1 MPLKDLIET
10 TGSLTVWVFGAL
22 FIVLFI
28 VFPILQVRRK
38 LSRRLR
44 EIERHKDAGT
54 IGPAGVLQGAALP
67 WHFDQLAQIGTGGQA
82 PMTVDQRVLR
92 PAIGVR
98 LFVLGLCAAMFYF
111 AYQMVTSGGF
121 NGFEVADP
129 GPAGKTMIALCLMAA
144 VNGVIYIFTFETRY
158 DRDMLIVTRM
168 LFHRREYRWRDLWRI
183 GDDGAYE
190 LQLHFHPGGKAKV
203 LKHSV
208 GIEEF
213 KDFALAQI
221 RRNRMVDA

>member
-1 MPLKDLIET
+1 VPPQDL
-10 TGSLTVWVFGAL
+10 FGINGL
-22 FIVLFI
+22 FAQMAMGFLVVVGFIGLRMFLFW
-28 VFPILQVRRK
+28 RRIIQ
-38 LSRRLR
+38 RRQ

-54 IGPAGVLQGAALP
+54 IGPTGMLQAATLP

-82 PMTVDQRVLR
+82 PMTLDQRVLR
-92 PAIGVR
+92 PSIGVR

-111 AYQMVTSGGF
+111 AYQMVTAGKV

-129 GPAGKTMIALCLMAA
+129 GPLGKTMIALCLMAA

-168 LFHRREYRWRDLWRI
+168 LFHRREYRWNDLWRI
-183 GDDGAYE
+183 ADDGAYE

-213 KDFALAQI
+213 KNFALART
-221 RRNRMVDA
+221 RRNRMADA